1 MQLYNVYTSKTS
13 MNKKISSTSGLVLIE
28 LMLVASLIALLASVG
43 LVSASNVRSKARD
56 SQKTL
61 QVHEVGTALKIM
73 HSNTGRVPDNYNLN
87 GTFNQSGGGNLPAC
101 EGIDPSGQAYQKSM
115 DELTAS
121 KAITAIPSS
130 PGFGPYCYY
139 DYGGA
144 DGDGATFSA
153 TLENPR
159 NGQTQISNRG
169 QRPPPGAKAPPCDSY
184 GDVNNDGWVSEDDRL
199 TNYNNLTSEQQRR
212 ADVDGDE
219 ILDSRDTA
227 LFNSFLDGTS
237 TTNTFPACN
246 FRPPLCDSMG
256 DVDSDGLMT
265 TKDLRTIQRRILGSI
280 TFTAEQDRRA
290 DVNFSGTASS
300 LDLALIQRVLLNI
313 SNVLPACSL
322 RQPPCDSMG
331 DVDNDGLTTNKDAQ
345 LIRGIINLGTVNSD
359 LTEEQRRRA
368 DVDGSGIVDSSDD
381 NLIQRYAS
389 NYDGQTNTFPV
400 CQP

>member
-169 QRPPPGAKAPPCDSY
+169 QRPPPGAKTPPCASY
-184 GDVNNDGWVSEDDRL
+184 GDVNNDGWVSQGDRDMVFSPGL
-199 TNYNNLTSEQQRR
+199 GTFTLEQQRR
-212 ADVDGDE
+212 ADVGYDGIVYPLIFVTTVHFYLSGE
-219 ILDSRDTA
+219 ID
-227 LFNSFLDGTS
+227 
-237 TTNTFPACN
+237 TFPACHLRPSPCN
-246 FRPPLCDSMG
+246 SICDIDRDGLVTNKDARLVQYDSITNPPLSGED
-256 DVDSDGLMT
+256 
-265 TKDLRTIQRRILGSI
+265 R
-280 TFTAEQDRRA
+280 RRA
-290 DVNFSGTASS
+290 DVNGDGTIDYA
-300 LDLALIQRVLLNI
+300 DRQLLEDYAGYLTHPYI
-313 SNVLPACSL
+313 DTFPACQSAIACPTGYL
-322 RQPPCDSMG
+322 Y
-331 DVDNDGLTTNKDAQ
+331 N
-345 LIRGIINLGTVNSD
+345 
-359 LTEEQRRRA
+359 
-368 DVDGSGIVDSSDD
+368 GSTCVP
-381 NLIQRYAS
+381 NETP
-389 NYDGQTNTFPV
+389 QTLLP
-400 CQP
+400 